1 MQKSFILAVVV
12 VACVGA
18 SFAQVTCSD
27 HCLDLAEKANFALDP
42 YSYEDLIDEFH
53 GDGCDD
59 RCLLYQLT
67 STVTPSTEDE
77 SAEEDGGSARIRGR
91 SHSRGATASHARL
104 AALHHRR
111 NHQ

>member
-1 MQKSFILAVVV
+1 MQKAFIFVVVV

-27 HCLDLAEKANFALDP
+27 HCLDLAEKANYARDSN
-42 YSYEDLIDEFH
+42 SYQDLIDEFH

-59 RCLLYQLT
+59 GCLLYQLT
-67 STVTPSTEDE
+67 SSGTPLTEDE
-77 SAEEDGGSARIRGR
+77 TTAEDGGSARIRGR
-91 SHSRGATASHARL
+91 SHSRGAAASHARL
-104 AALHHRR
+104 TALHHRR